1 MLIIFQE
8 LDVYRLKA
16 AKEHLLAQAIS
27 SAVPPEP
34 RVSTTRSKT
43 GGASTALPEELLDL
57 LLLLPPLLT
66 SSEQLSS
73 EDLSLL
79 LASPPFSSLDNLMPD
94 LASLVSTNLQSSA
107 VQLARAANPSTNASF
122 LHRHIH
128 SIPIHINT
136 LSAAASEQA
145 DSLADARLATLN
157 ALVRL
162 LDKQSEAL
170 SELVR
175 SLEAKH
181 GGVARSLEL
190 RGAEIALEAQRGEV
204 ETESALWAVRKDV
217 YAPEV
222 REALRNYADH
232 VKDGQRRLKE
242 AARTATMALSEY
254 GVAVEGK
261 GGDATKERRF
271 REIARAHRDVRRQ
284 IDEAKRD
291 LSRLR

>member
-1 MLIIFQE
+1 
-8 LDVYRLKA
+8 
-16 AKEHLLAQAIS
+16 
-27 SAVPPEP
+27 
-34 RVSTTRSKT
+34 
-43 GGASTALPEELLDL
+43 
-57 LLLLPPLLT
+57 
-66 SSEQLSS
+66 
-73 EDLSLL
+73 
-79 LASPPFSSLDNLMPD
+79 MPD

-145 DSLADARLATLN
+145 DALADARLATLD
-157 ALVRL
+157 ALVKL

-170 SELVR
+170 SELIR

-190 RGAEIALEAQRGEV
+190 RGAEVSLEAQRGEV
-204 ETESALWAVRKDV
+204 ETESALWAVRRDV

-222 REALRNYADH
+222 REALRNYSDH

-242 AARTATMALSEY
+242 AARTATMELSEY

-261 GGDATKERRF
+261 DGDATKERRF

-291 LSRLR
+291 LNRLR

>member
-1 MLIIFQE
+1 MLIVFQE

-34 RVSTTRSKT
+34 RVSTSRSKT

-57 LLLLPPLLT
+57 LLLLQPLLT
-66 SSEQLSS
+66 SSEQLPS

-79 LASPPFSSLDNLMPD
+79 LSSPPFSSLDNLMPD

-136 LSAAASEQA
+136 LSTAASEQA

-170 SELVR
+170 SELIR

-190 RGAEIALEAQRGEV
+190 RGAEVALEAQRGEI

-284 IDEAKRD
+284 IDEAKSD

>member
-1 MLIIFQE
+1 MLTTFQE

-34 RVSTTRSKT
+34 KVSTSRSKT

-79 LASPPFSSLDNLMPD
+79 LSSPPFSSLDNLMPD

-136 LSAAASEQA
+136 LSTATSEQA

-170 SELVR
+170 SELIR

-190 RGAEIALEAQRGEV
+190 RGAEVALEAQRGEV

-232 VKDGQRRLKE
+232 VRDGQRRLKE
-242 AARTATMALSEY
+242 AARTATMELSEY